1 LLLAAKFLL
10 RIQSKICGEK
20 HRQNVFGF
28 LGVEEEEHKTENG
41 VAPKTLKF
49 IHSNFVPISEMVV
62 VGCKVCD

>member
-1 LLLAAKFLL
+1 MAAKFLL
-10 RIQSKICGEK
+10 RIQSKICDEK
-20 HRQNVFGF
+20 HWQNVCGF

-49 IHSNFVPISEMVV
+49 IHSKFIPISEIVV